1 MYTEDES
8 RQISKLA
15 AQAIGLAKD
24 NLLIHLR
31 FLDRALAKLETAE
44 RWGLEGLATDTQ
56 TLYYDPLYVLR
67 LYKKAPAALARACL
81 HSLLHCIFSHAYGY
95 EKMDTQRWDLA
106 ADIAVEAVILELD
119 LESVTLENDV
129 ELPGK
134 LKVLRQDAGGLT
146 ADILYRYFKR
156 TDLPKQTIADYQK
169 SFAKDLHT
177 YWKAQERIEM
187 TEEEWQQISRR
198 IRAELKSFSESRGM
212 GETLKESLDESTRE
226 RYDYHS
232 ILQRFMVMGERM
244 GINEE
249 EYDYIYYTYGLN
261 TYGNLPLV
269 EPLEYRE
276 EKRVREFVIAIDTSA
291 SCSGAIV
298 KGFLRR
304 TFEMLKEGES
314 FFEKINIHIL
324 QCDSEIR
331 SDVKLTNREELEAYL
346 VDISLRGFGGTDF
359 RPVFAYVEELQERG
373 EFENLKGLIYF
384 TDGFG
389 IYPALQPPYDVIFAF
404 LNEDRTRGPVP
415 PWSMKVVL
423 EEEDLEEKTEK
434 ADTTF
439 AISDES

>member
-15 AQAIGLAKD
+15 AQAIALAKD

-156 TDLPKQTIADYQK
+156 ADLPKQTIADYQK
-169 SFAKDLHT
+169 SFARDLHT

-244 GINEE
+244 GVNEE
-249 EYDYIYYTYGLN
+249 EYDYIFYTYGLN

-314 FFEKINIHIL
+314 FFEKINIHIV
-324 QCDSEIR
+324 QCDSEIQ
-331 SDVKLTNREELEAYL
+331 SDRKITNREELEHYL
-346 VDISLRGFGGTDF
+346 TDISLRGFGGTDF
-359 RPVFAYVEELQERG
+359 RPVFAYVEELLEQG

-389 IYPALQPPYDVIFAF
+389 IYPSLQPPYDVIFAF
-404 LNEDRTRGPVP
+404 LNEDRTRGQVP

-434 ADTTF
+434 TDTTF

>member
-1 MYTEDES
+1 MYTEEETK
-8 RQISKLA
+8 QIAKLA
-15 AQAIGLAKD
+15 AQAMALAKD

-31 FLDRALAKLETAE
+31 FLDRALAKLTIQE

-67 LYKKAPAALARACL
+67 LYKNTPAALSRACL
-81 HSLLHCIFSHAYGY
+81 HSLLHCIFNHLYGY
-95 EKMDTQRWDLA
+95 EKMDMERWDMA
-106 ADIAVEAVILELD
+106 ADIAAEAVILELD

-146 ADILYRYFKR
+146 ADKLYRYLKR
-156 TDLPKQTIADYQK
+156 TELPKQTIADYQR
-169 SFAKDLHT
+169 SFAKDLHI
-177 YWKAQERIEM
+177 YWKARERLEM

-198 IRAELKSFSESRGM
+198 IRAELKSFSENRGM
-212 GETLKESLDESTRE
+212 GEALKESLEESTKE
-226 RYDYHS
+226 RYDYRQ
-232 ILQRFMVMGERM
+232 ILRRFMVMGERM
-244 GINEE
+244 GVNED
-249 EYDYIYYTYGLN
+249 EYDYIYYTYGLK

-298 KGFLRR
+298 KAFLRR
-304 TFEMLKEGES
+304 TFELLKEGES

-324 QCDSEIR
+324 QCDSEIQ
-331 SDVKLTNREELEAYL
+331 SDVKITDRAELEHYL
-346 VDISLRGFGGTDF
+346 TDISLRGFGGTDF
-359 RPVFAYVEELQERG
+359 RPVFAYVEELLEQG

-389 IYPALQPPYDVIFAF
+389 IYPAMQPPYDVIFAF

-423 EEEDLEEKTEK
+423 EEEDLEEKKETEE
-434 ADTTF
+434 T
-439 AISDES
+439 I